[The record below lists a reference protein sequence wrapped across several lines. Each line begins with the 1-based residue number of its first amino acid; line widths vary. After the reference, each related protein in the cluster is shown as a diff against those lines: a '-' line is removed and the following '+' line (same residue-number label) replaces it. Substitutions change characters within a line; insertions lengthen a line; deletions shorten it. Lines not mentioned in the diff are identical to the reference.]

1 MVSNL
6 VKLTTYAAKGGCACK
21 LGPHILQSVLTG
33 VEFPTNEAVLVN
45 MQGADDAGVYQ
56 LSEDMALVQT
66 VDFFTPIVDDPYLF
80 GQIAAANSLSDVYA
94 MGGTPLTAMNLVGFP
109 VPLVEQGALTAVLQG
124 AMSVLKEAQVV
135 VVGGH
140 SIENETPIFGM
151 SVTGRVKPQEV
162 WRNSGAQVGDV
173 LILTKPLGTGV
184 MSTALKGGLFQAGTD
199 EATASMRTL
208 NKVACE
214 TAQQFTIHACTDVT
228 GFSLLGHSSEMAEG
242 SGVSLV
248 LQTEA
253 LPLFTGV
260 IEAAEMGLVPAAT
273 YGNRKAITSVAGLD
287 TVKPVWSDICYDP
300 QTSGGLLL
308 AVPAEEGEALLLA
321 LKQAGLTQA
330 RNIGQVVTKGDYA
343 VYVK

>member
-1 MVSNL
+1 MSNL
-6 VKLTTYAAKGGCACK
+6 VKLTNYAAKGGCACK

-33 VEFPTNEAVLVN
+33 LEFPTNESVLVN
-45 MQGADDAGVYQ
+45 MQGSDDAGVYQ
-56 LSEDMALVQT
+56 ISNDMALVQT

-80 GQIAAANSLSDVYA
+80 GRIAAANSLSDVYA

-109 VPLVEQGALTAVLQG
+109 VPLVEQGALTAVLEG

-151 SVTGRVKPQEV
+151 SVTGHVNPHNI

-173 LILTKPLGTGV
+173 LILTKPLGTGI
-184 MSTALKGGLFQAGTD
+184 MSTALKGDLFQAGTE
-199 EATASMRTL
+199 EATQSMGTL
-208 NKVACE
+208 NKEARE
-214 TAQQFTIHACTDVT
+214 MAQAFTVHACTDIT
-228 GFSLLGHSSEMAEG
+228 GFSLLGHSCEMAEG
-242 SGVSLV
+242 SGVSIV

-253 LPLFTGV
+253 LPLFTGA

-273 YGNRKAITSVAGLD
+273 YGNRKAITSVTGFEKLA
-287 TVKPVWSDICYDP
+287 PVWSDICYDP

-308 AVPAEEGEALLLA
+308 AVPAEERDALLLA

-330 RNIGQVVTKGDYA
+330 RHIGHVAVKGEYA